1 MIRRN
6 GAAMTRPWRFYASAM
21 HAARLIKK
29 SLKARKEI
37 LVDVAQF
44 EVAKNIMNTG
54 EIRMQ
59 MDPGQSQTSLFTR
72 VSGDCG
78 LFSLNGQRPDRAV
91 PASPVAAGDLR
102 PRTRIKRSLVVLW

>member
-1 MIRRN
+1 
-6 GAAMTRPWRFYASAM
+6 M

-44 EVAKNIMNTG
+44 EVG
-54 EIRMQ
+54 EEYYEYRRNPHANGSRAISN
-59 MDPGQSQTSLFTR
+59 DLFTR

-78 LFSLNGQRPDRAV
+78 LFSLNVQRPDRAV
-91 PASPVAAGDLR
+91 PASPVAAGA
-102 PRTRIKRSLVVLW
+102 